1 MKVITTDTTLRRW
14 NYFSAPWKT
23 HPEGCG
29 NTRIANAYKVWYSF
43 CSSAVLCT
51 SDDKLLMDSFNC
63 SLMPSNFED
72 FATKSKAKTNK
83 WSSQSA
89 ATKVIA
95 WQTWAN
101 NLTITAAISIWENKR
116 LGKIFLRQWCQ
127 WHIILV
133 ATDLYKHSRL
143 IQLKTITITFHTK
156 NHNPKTKKKKTRTK
170 RWAQSTSN
178 FLYNIKF
185 CIFNTSTL
193 VFVEGMKNAWGA

>member
-1 MKVITTDTTLRRW
+1 MNYSLLISNDTIRPPHVKHLTNIQFNSNLLKVSSMKVITTDTTLRLW

-29 NTRIANAYKVWYSF
+29 NTSIANAYKVWYSF

-63 SLMPSNFED
+63 SLMPPNFED
-72 FATKSKAKTNK
+72 FATKSKAKTKK

-116 LGKIFLRQWCQ
+116 LGKIFLRQCYRV
-127 WHIILV
+127 I
-133 ATDLYKHSRL
+133 
-143 IQLKTITITFHTK
+143 
-156 NHNPKTKKKKTRTK
+156 
-170 RWAQSTSN
+170 
-178 FLYNIKF
+178 
-185 CIFNTSTL
+185 
-193 VFVEGMKNAWGA
+193 